1 MDIKTKLNRKTIY
14 DKRFTKNVKG
24 YDALEVDQFL
34 DLVLYDYLMFE
45 KEAALLATKIKQ
57 LIDKN
62 NELLGENENLTHSN
76 AEYEKMLG
84 SIKSNDN
91 VNTDNLPLIN
101 RIRKLEKALHDLGVD
116 PTTIK

>member
-1 MDIKTKLNRKTIY
+1 M
-14 DKRFTKNVKG
+14 RF
-24 YDALEVDQFL
+24 AIIIE
-34 DLVLYDYLMFE
+34 
-45 KEAALLATKIKQ
+45 
-57 LIDKN
+57 KN

-84 SIKSNDN
+84 SIKSSDN